1 MSLTLKTLQLSG
13 RSLTSVPSR
22 TFINSEGVKKWAF
35 AASGFNQ
42 YGLYRDDCLY
52 ESDDVKVRN
61 LIYLKYLDYST
72 LSKFK
77 LLNM

>member
-1 MSLTLKTLQLSG
+1 MIFTCVIYFYRKIFSELKMTLALKTLQLSG

-35 AASGFNQ
+35 SASGFNQ

-52 ESDDVKVRN
+52 ETDDVKVIN
-61 LIYLKYLDYST
+61 
-72 LSKFK
+72 
-77 LLNM
+77 

>member
-72 LSKFK
+72 
-77 LLNM
+77 